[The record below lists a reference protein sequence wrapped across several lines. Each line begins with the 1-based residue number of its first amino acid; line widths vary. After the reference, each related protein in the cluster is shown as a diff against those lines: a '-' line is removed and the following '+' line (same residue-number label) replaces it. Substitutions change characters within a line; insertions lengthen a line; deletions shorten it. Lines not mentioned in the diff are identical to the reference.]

1 MIKKVSVYFIFFF
14 IVSCAGY
21 EPIFSPQNFNFSVSN
36 IKFENDDKVSKKISK
51 KIADLSKD
59 NGKNKIS
66 INLNSSK
73 EERILSKDSKGNPL
87 IFEMS
92 LNTNLEILFA
102 NGNMEKYIFVEK
114 FNFNN
119 QTNKFELAQY
129 RKITE
134 KNLIDKI
141 FENILNELRKLDDN

>member
-1 MIKKVSVYFIFFF
+1 MIKKLSVYFIFFF

-21 EPIFSPQNFNFSVSN
+21 KPVFSPQNFNFSVSN
-36 IKFENDDKVSKKISK
+36 IIFDDDDKVSKKISK
-51 KIADLSKD
+51 RIASLSKD
-59 NGKNKIS
+59 NGKNKIT

-73 EERILSKDSKGNPL
+73 KEGILSRDSKGNPL

-92 LNTNLEILFA
+92 LQTNLEILFPS
-102 NGNMEKYIFVEK
+102 GNIKKFLFLEK

-119 QTNKFELAQY
+119 QSDKFELAQY

-134 KNLIDKI
+134 ENLIDKI
-141 FENILNELRKLDDN
+141 FENILNEIRKLDDN

>member
-1 MIKKVSVYFIFFF
+1 MYNT
-14 IVSCAGY
+14 GY

-36 IKFENDDKVSKKISK
+36 IKFEDNDKVSKKISK
-51 KIADLSKD
+51 RLANLSKD
-59 NGKNKIS
+59 NGENRIN

-102 NGNMEKYIFVEK
+102 NGNIKKYLFIEK

-119 QTNKFELAQY
+119 QSDKFELAQY
-129 RKITE
+129 KKITE

>member
-36 IKFENDDKVSKKISK
+36 IKFEDNDKVSKKISK
-51 KIADLSKD
+51 RLTNLSKD
-59 NGKNKIS
+59 NSENRIS

-92 LNTNLEILFA
+92 LSTNLEILFA
-102 NGNMEKYIFVEK
+102 NGNIKKYLFIEK

-119 QTNKFELAQY
+119 QSDKFELAQY
-129 RKITE
+129 KKITE
-134 KNLIDKI
+134 ENLIDKI

>member
-1 MIKKVSVYFIFFF
+1 
-14 IVSCAGY
+14 
-21 EPIFSPQNFNFSVSN
+21 
-36 IKFENDDKVSKKISK
+36 
-51 KIADLSKD
+51 
-59 NGKNKIS
+59 
-66 INLNSSK
+66 
-73 EERILSKDSKGNPL
+73 
-87 IFEMS
+87 
-92 LNTNLEILFA
+92 
-102 NGNMEKYIFVEK
+102 MEKYIFVEK

>member
-1 MIKKVSVYFIFFF
+1 MIKKISVYFIFFF